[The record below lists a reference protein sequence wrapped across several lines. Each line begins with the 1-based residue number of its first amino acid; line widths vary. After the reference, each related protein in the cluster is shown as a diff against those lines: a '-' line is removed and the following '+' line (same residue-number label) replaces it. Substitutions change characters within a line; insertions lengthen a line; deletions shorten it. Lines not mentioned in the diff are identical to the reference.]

1 MLRKANY
8 VNSEI
13 GEGMTIEKLI
23 VLDNV
28 SGLADKS
35 EIFF

>member
-13 GEGMTIEKLI
+13 GEEMTIEKLI
-23 VLDNV
+23 FLDNI